1 MGFAQSIVQQSAAD
15 TAGKKE
21 AVSSPVLN
29 KKMGLITSES
39 ENKTKENTVVLN
51 VFEVKG
57 EDDPYRAVSSS
68 AGTRYDVPLNELP
81 MQVDVLTTEFMRD
94 IGSTDLRDAIAYAG
108 GVQLTTGTGNQ
119 SEDQPDN
126 IYIQIR
132 GNSAAL
138 PNKDGFKRSFGTDTV
153 SVGRIDVIKGAAGA
167 LYEYG
172 SNGGAVSY
180 STPEPQGRATYY
192 FRQYFGDHSYYRT
205 EFQATGALLPKGRA
219 SFFTGLAY
227 QRGDSI
233 LGTGYS
239 PKYAFH
245 EKLVWS
251 PSVVFHPT
259 PRDKIKLSFDY
270 QYITRDNLGGSG
282 RASGGL
288 ITDNS
293 TYVDASGVTQNYG
306 YTIPGR
312 SNTNQGNRV
321 LVTPDLKN
329 FRFDGPGTYSKQ
341 HNYGHTLR
349 IDHAFS
355 RDFQVWAG
363 YNMEMKRVKSRGYT
377 IAVRNWND
385 NTNVPVSIRTDPR
398 FIALLRGPSV
408 DPAGSI
414 TPDANHQVMEIR
426 PNNIQN
432 DGFNF
437 RPMWKAE
444 VYYHLEVLKTD
455 HRIIAGATW
464 QSYKSDT
471 NSPGYAYDYTNALW
485 NNLPADL
492 ILSRYR
498 SLTDFTTVKRWD
510 SALYA
515 KYPVPTTSANGYTA
529 FTTSHFID
537 RVLYVNLASSY
548 WHGRLQSIIGFSDVR
563 SDRQGRIYDPA
574 SNFLWSGPAPTGTN
588 PDGTLRNPYAAP
600 SGVMR
605 KAPVKHADPSY
616 NLSYIQNE
624 HFTIFVN
631 ASASTDPGAAYSSY
645 DGEGRPMDPPHAQ
658 NKEIGTHTTLWKRK
672 IQFDASYFDTEIAD
686 TIRAIPLAYQ
696 NFPYNPANGS
706 TYTWGFNANTKTS
719 IATKG
724 YDVKID
730 YIITDQWRLR
740 ATFTNQNA
748 KFTAIGDLGT
758 PGSPNSTFLAQ
769 QQSVFSQNLN
779 KNIYLGTDP
788 NDNSKHEASGFVR
801 YESRYGLLKGFWGLV
816 GVKYSGPRASQN
828 FTFATVGGVPAS
840 IPTLVLTSVPER
852 LVYDLNLG
860 YKAKLWGF
868 RTEFGLNVV
877 NLTNKQDW
885 YSSYWESPRT
895 VRVFAGAN
903 F

>member
-1 MGFAQSIVQQSAAD
+1 MLLCATLSPAQVAPTTVEKIDPKNKNVPV
-15 TAGKKE
+15 TTEPKK
-21 AVSSPVLN
+21 N
-29 KKMGLITSES
+29 GDG
-39 ENKTKENTVVLN
+39 TVVLN
-51 VFEVKG
+51 VFEVKA
-57 EDDPYRAVSSS
+57 EDDPYRAANSS

-94 IGSTDLRDAIAYAG
+94 IGSTDMRDALAYAG
-108 GVQLTTGTGNQ
+108 GIQLTAGTGNQ

-132 GNSAAL
+132 GNSAGL

-153 SVGRIDVIKGAAGA
+153 SVGRIDVVKGAAGA

-172 SNGGAVSY
+172 SNGGAISY
-180 STPEPQGRATYY
+180 STPEPKGQTTYY
-192 FRQYFGDHSYYRT
+192 VRQYVGDHRYYRT
-205 EFQATGALLPKGRA
+205 ELQATGPLLSNNRA
-219 SFFTGLAY
+219 SYFMGLGY

-239 PKYAFH
+239 PQYAFH
-245 EKLVWS
+245 EKLIWS
-251 PSVVFHPT
+251 PSVVIHLT
-259 PRDKIKLSFDY
+259 PQDKLKINFDY

-293 TYVDASGVTQNYG
+293 TFTDANGVIQNYG

-321 LVTPDLKN
+321 LVTPDLKS

-349 IDHAFS
+349 IDHIFT
-355 RDFQVWAG
+355 RDFQIWAG
-363 YNMEMKRVKSRGYT
+363 YNMEMKRIKSRGYT
-377 IAVRNWND
+377 IALRNWND
-385 NTNVPVSIRTDPR
+385 TTNVPTAIRNDPR
-398 FIALLRGPSV
+398 FIALLRGPAV
-408 DPAGSI
+408 NLAGPI
-414 TPDANHQVMEIR
+414 TPDTAHQVLEIR
-426 PNNIQN
+426 PNNVQN

-437 RPMWKAE
+437 RPMWKSE
-444 VYYHLEVLKTD
+444 IYYHLNFLKTD
-455 HRIIAGATW
+455 HRLIAGATW

-471 NSPGYAYDYTNALW
+471 NSPNYAYDYTSALW

-492 ILSRYR
+492 ILSRFR
-498 SLTDFTTVKRWD
+498 SPTDFTTVKRWD
-510 SALYA
+510 SALFA
-515 KYPVPTTSANGYTA
+515 KYPVPTTSANGYIP

-537 RVLYVNLASSY
+537 RVLYANLASSY
-548 WHGRLQSIIGFSDVR
+548 FGGHLQSIIGFSDVR
-563 SDRQGRIYDPA
+563 SDRQGRVYDPA
-574 SNFLWSGPAPTGTN
+574 SNFLWSGPAPTGNN
-588 PDGTLRNPYAAP
+588 PDGSPRNPYNAP

-605 KAPVKHADPSY
+605 KAPVKHADPSF
-616 NLSYIQNE
+616 NVSYIYDE
-624 HFTIFVN
+624 HLTVYLN
-631 ASASTDPGAAYSSY
+631 GSASTDPGSAYSSY
-645 DGEGRPMDPPHAQ
+645 DGEGLPMDPPHSQ
-658 NKEIGTHTTLWKRK
+658 NKEVGTHVTAWKNK

-724 YDVKID
+724 YDVKLD
-730 YIITDQWRLR
+730 YIITNEWRLR
-740 ATFTNQNA
+740 ATFTNQTA
-748 KFTAIGDLGT
+748 KFTQIGDLGT
-758 PGSPNSTFLAQ
+758 PGSPNLVFLAQ
-769 QQSVFSQNLN
+769 QQAVAAQNLN
-779 KNIYLGTDP
+779 KNVYLGTDP

-801 YESRYGLLKGFWGLV
+801 YESKSGILKGFWGLV
-816 GVKYSGPRASQN
+816 GVKYSGPRSSQN

-840 IPTLVLTSVPER
+840 TPTLVLTSVPER
-852 LVYDLNLG
+852 IVYDLNLG
-860 YKAKLWGF
+860 YKVKVGRY
-868 RTEFGLNVV
+868 RTEIGVNIV
-877 NLTNKQDW
+877 NLTNKQEW

-895 VRVFAGAN
+895 VRFFAGGT